1 MMRAMDSTTAMD
13 SMTTRPDPLH
23 LDAVRVLSSWS
34 APTIDQDSLRRDYLG
49 FLDAYPD
56 AMTRGNRL
64 GHLTGSAL
72 VVDPSREAVLL
83 TLHPLVGRWL
93 QLGGHVEASD
103 ATLVDA
109 AHRESVEEGGI
120 DEIHVDPSPLRLD
133 RHRVRCRDGQGGE
146 SLLDHLDVQFLA
158 LAPPGGVEQ
167 RSSES
172 LDLRWWPW
180 SALPEDTDAS
190 VRALVGG
197 ARARLNA

>member
-1 MMRAMDSTTAMD
+1 
-13 SMTTRPDPLH
+13 MTPDPLH
-23 LDAVRVLSSWS
+23 RDAVTRLSSWTP
-34 APTIDQDSLRRDYLG
+34 ADAAQDALRVEYLD
-49 FLDAYPD
+49 FLAMHPD
-56 AMTRGNRL
+56 AMTRSNRI

-72 VVDPSREAVLL
+72 VVDTAREAVLL

-93 QLGGHVEASD
+93 QLGGHVETSD

-109 AHRESVEEGGI
+109 ARRESVEEGGI
-120 DEIHVDPSPLRLD
+120 AEITIDPAPLRLD
-133 RHRVRCRDGQGGE
+133 RHRVRCRDGFGGE
-146 SLLDHLDVQFLA
+146 DLLDHLDVQFLV

-190 VRALVGG
+190 VRLLVEA
-197 ARARLNA
+197 ARTRLESP

>member
-1 MMRAMDSTTAMD
+1 
-13 SMTTRPDPLH
+13 MTPDPLH
-23 LDAVRVLSSWS
+23 LDAVTRLSSW
-34 APTIDQDSLRRDYLG
+34 APADAAQDALRVEYLD
-49 FLDAYPD
+49 FLALHPD
-56 AMTRGNRL
+56 AMTRSNRI

-72 VVDPSREAVLL
+72 VVDMARESVLL

-109 AHRESVEEGGI
+109 ARRESIEEGGI
-120 DEIHVDPSPLRLD
+120 AEITIDPAPLRLD
-133 RHRVRCRDGQGGE
+133 RHRVRCRDGVGGE
-146 SLLDHLDVQFLA
+146 DLLDHLDVQFLVM
-158 LAPPGGVEQ
+158 APPGGVER

-190 VRALVGG
+190 VRLLVEA
-197 ARARLNA
+197 ARTRLEARSPRTL

>member
-1 MMRAMDSTTAMD
+1 MTPTTRATSP
-13 SMTTRPDPLH
+13 MTTTPDPLH
-23 LDAVRVLSSWS
+23 SDATRVLCAWV
-34 APTIDQDSLRRDYLG
+34 APTADQDILRQDYLT
-49 FLDAYPD
+49 FLAAHPD
-56 AMTRGNRL
+56 AMTRGNRI

-109 AHRESVEEGGI
+109 AQRESVEEGGI
-120 DEIHVDPSPLRLD
+120 EGIHVDPAPLRLD
-133 RHRVRCRDGQGGE
+133 RHRVRCRDGRGGE
-146 SLLDHLDVQFLA
+146 TLLDHLDVQFLA

-180 SALPEDTDAS
+180 MALPQDTDAS
-190 VRALVGG
+190 VRALVQA
-197 ARARLNA
+197 ARVRLDACD